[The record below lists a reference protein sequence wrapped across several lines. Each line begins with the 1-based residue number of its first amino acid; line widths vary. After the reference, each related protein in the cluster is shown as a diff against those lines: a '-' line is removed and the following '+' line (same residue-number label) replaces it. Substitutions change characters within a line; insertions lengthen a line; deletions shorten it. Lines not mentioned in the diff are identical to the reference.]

1 VQQHKEI
8 VEELQVTAMLVVPQ
22 QDLVAPI
29 CAVVAVGQVQRAV
42 LTVLALAVQEVP
54 EELGLETE

>member
-1 VQQHKEI
+1 
-8 VEELQVTAMLVVPQ
+8 MLVVPQ